1 MLRFV
6 VLVLLVAALHFSLIP
21 FAPAQAGKAWLVW
34 PLAAD
39 TRPWLAPIG
48 GLPAQGNGL
57 LTSVLSGLAAL
68 CFLGAALGL
77 FGWVVPAAW
86 WPWLVSAGA
95 AASAALYLLY
105 LGPWAI
111 LPLAL
116 DILLLWGTFGL
127 HWTVAT
133 LRGA

>member
-1 MLRFV
+1 MFRFV
-6 VLVLLVAALHFSLIP
+6 VLVLILAAAHFSLIP

-39 TRPWLAPIG
+39 SRPWLTAIG

-57 LTSVLSGLAAL
+57 ATIVLSGAAGL

-77 FGWVVPAAW
+77 FGLLVPAAW
-86 WPWLVSAGA
+86 WPWLVTLGATVSAV
-95 AASAALYLLY
+95 LYLLY
-105 LGPWAI
+105 LGPWSI

-116 DILLLWGTFGL
+116 DLVLLWGVLGL